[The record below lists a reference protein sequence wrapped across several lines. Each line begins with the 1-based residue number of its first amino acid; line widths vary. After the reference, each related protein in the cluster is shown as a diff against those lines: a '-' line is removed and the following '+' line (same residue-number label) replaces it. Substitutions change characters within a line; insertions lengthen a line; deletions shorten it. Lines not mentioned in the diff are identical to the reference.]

1 MPTPFNHLVI
11 AQVLLDDPRLSPVVR
26 TRLVAE
32 QPAFFFGNIAPDA
45 QTVSGQPREATHF
58 FPVPLGGAPPAHRV
72 LFERHPALAR
82 PDHLT
87 SAQAAFLAGYLA
99 HLELD
104 QLWITDIFEPV
115 FGPRQTWGDFRERL
129 YLHNAFRA
137 HWDAQDL
144 RRLPASTAP
153 CLRAAEP
160 RAWLPFVDDDDL
172 RRWRDLV
179 ADQLAPGGAARTV
192 EVFAERMG
200 ADPRAFAALVNSPA
214 EMEHRVFARV
224 PPARLIQYQ
233 ADGLARCVKR
243 IHAYWSG
250 DPDAGRT

>member
-11 AQVLLDDPRLSPVVR
+11 AQAALDDPRLSPVVR
-26 TRLVAE
+26 ERLIAE

-58 FPVPLGGAPPAHRV
+58 FPVPLGDAPPAHQ
-72 LFERHPALAR
+72 LMFARHPTLAR
-82 PDHLT
+82 PEAL
-87 SAQAAFLAGYLA
+87 SSPQAAFLAGYLA

-104 QLWITDIFEPV
+104 QLWIADIFEPI

-144 RRLPASTAP
+144 RRLPASTAIR
-153 CLRAAEP
+153 LRAAEP
-160 RAWLPFVDDDDL
+160 EAWLPFVDDDVL

-200 ADPRAFAALVNSPA
+200 ADPRAFAALVNSPD
-214 EMEHRVFARV
+214 EMERRVFVRV

-233 ADGLARCVKR
+233 TDGLAGCVVR
-243 IHAYWSG
+243 IQAYFN
-250 DPDAGRT
+250 T